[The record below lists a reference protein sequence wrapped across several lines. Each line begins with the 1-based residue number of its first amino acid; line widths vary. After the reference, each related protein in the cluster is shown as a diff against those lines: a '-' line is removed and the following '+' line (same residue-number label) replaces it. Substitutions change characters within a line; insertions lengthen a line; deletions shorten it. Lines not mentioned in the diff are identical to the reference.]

1 VNNIFNLFTSKTA
14 YKRISP
20 KEAKKHLDNDKNV
33 LLIDVRTSEE
43 FHDARIPNS
52 ISVPLNNLKSLIE
65 KTAPNKDTELIIYCR
80 SGARAATACSELVKM
95 GYTNI
100 NNLGGIMSWPFD
112 TVRGR

>member
-1 VNNIFNLFTSKTA
+1 MFDLFATKTA
-14 YKRISP
+14 YKKISP
-20 KEAKKHLDNDKNV
+20 KEATSHMENDKSV

-43 FHDARIPNS
+43 YQNDRIPNS

-65 KTAPNKDTELIIYCR
+65 KVAPNKDTELILYCQ
-80 SGARAATACSELVKM
+80 GGVRAATACNELAKM

-112 TVRGR
+112 TVKGR